1 MAEADIYYN
10 RVMHEDLTKLISEKY
25 QWLIEYVKNCPELD
39 FQTGSNANDTWFS
52 IYRGTGRVLT
62 IKKNGSLIADEKY
75 KGLFPSFYKSPNKNN
90 LDCLMKEITKED
102 DLKKYYIGKD
112 GKKKEGY
119 YQNLISRRYS
129 LFCKPQ
135 DDFIIIDKEFV
146 LGYSD
151 DEIKKMETNPIKDKY
166 DNIIESLKK
175 KKFGTGIKC
184 PGAEC
189 DFVGLTKNGD
199 ILLLELKRYEDTSK
213 IALSPVQVG
222 KYVDLTENYLSK
234 YKTDFEKNVLEMVR
248 QKVDLGILVPKFDIP
263 KKISGRIIPAVVVGG
278 NPTETAKERFIIAR
292 DMVKKPNI
300 KLYTCSN
307 DGELIEIA
315 L

>member
-1 MAEADIYYN
+1 MADIYYN
-10 RVMHEDLTKLISEKY
+10 RVMDSKLTDLIDEKY
-25 QWLIEYVKNCPELD
+25 KWLIEYVKEHSELD
-39 FQTGSNANDTWFS
+39 FQTGSNATDTWFS
-52 IYRGTGRVLT
+52 VYRGTGRVFT
-62 IKKNGSLIADEKY
+62 IKKDGTIRADKKY
-75 KGLFPSFYKSPNKNN
+75 MDLFPDFYEKPNKGN
-90 LDCLMKEITKED
+90 LDKLMAIVSKD
-102 DLKKYYIGKD
+102 LALKKYYIGKD
-112 GKKKEGY
+112 GKRKEGY

-129 LFCKPQ
+129 LFCEKE
-135 DDFIIIDKEFV
+135 DDFIIFDKEFV

-151 DEIKKMETNPIKDKY
+151 DITKAKITKDTNDKY
-166 DNIIESLKK
+166 NDIVDKLKLK
-175 KKFGTGIKC
+175 GFGTKIKA
-184 PGAEC
+184 PGSEC
-189 DFVGLTKNGD
+189 DFVGLTKDGD
-199 ILLLELKRYEDTSK
+199 ILMLELKQSGDTPK

-300 KLYTCSN
+300 NLYTCSN

>member
-1 MAEADIYYN
+1 MADIYYN
-10 RVMHEDLTKLISEKY
+10 RVMDKKLTDLILKKY
-25 QWLIEYVKNCPELD
+25 KWLIEYVEKHPELD
-39 FQTGSNANDTWFS
+39 FQTGSNAKDTWFS
-52 IYRGTGRVLT
+52 VYRGTGRVLT
-62 IKKNGSLIADEKY
+62 IKKDGTVNADKKY
-75 KGLFPSFYKSPNKNN
+75 MNLFPDFYETPNKLN
-90 LDCLMKEITKED
+90 LDKLMEKVSND
-102 DLKKYYIGKD
+102 PALKRYYIAANGEKE
-112 GKKKEGY
+112 EGY

-129 LFCKPQ
+129 LFCEK
-135 DDFIIIDKEFV
+135 DDEFIIFDKEFA

-151 DEIKKMETNPIKDKY
+151 KTTKTNITATINKKY
-166 DNIIESLKK
+166 DDIVNELKHK
-175 KKFGTGIKC
+175 EFGTKIKA
-184 PGAEC
+184 PGSEC
-189 DFVGLTKNGD
+189 DFVGLTKDGD
-199 ILLLELKRYEDTSK
+199 ILLLELKKYEATPK

-234 YKTDFEKNVLEMVR
+234 YKTDFEKNVLEMVK
-248 QKVDLGILVPKFDIP
+248 QKVGLGILIPKFDIP

>member
-1 MAEADIYYN
+1 MADIYYN
-10 RVMHEDLTKLISEKY
+10 RVMHEDLTKLIREKY
-25 QWLIEYVKNCPELD
+25 QWLIDYVINCPELD

-62 IKKNGSLIADEKY
+62 IKKNDSLVADKQY
-75 KGLFPSFYKSPNKNN
+75 KALFSSFYMSPNKKN
-90 LDCLMKEITKED
+90 LDCLMKELAKKEE
-102 DLKKYYIGKD
+102 LKRYYIGKD

-151 DEIKKMETNPIKDKY
+151 DGIKKTETNLIKDKY

-175 KKFGTGIKC
+175 KDEFGTGIKC
-184 PGAEC
+184 PGSEC

-234 YKTDFEKNVLEMVR
+234 YKTDFEKNVLEMVK
-248 QKVDLGILVPKFDIP
+248 QKVNLGILIPKFDIP

-278 NPTETAKERFIIAR
+278 NPTEKAKERFVIAR

-300 KLYTCSN
+300 KLYTCSS

>member
-1 MAEADIYYN
+1 MADIYYN
-10 RVMHEDLTKLISEKY
+10 RVMDKKLTDLIQKKY
-25 QWLIEYVKNCPELD
+25 KWLIEYVKKHPELD

-52 IYRGTGRVLT
+52 VYRGTGRVLT
-62 IKKNGSLIADEKY
+62 IKKKGALTANKKY
-75 KGLFPSFYKSPNKNN
+75 KKLFPDFYKTPNEKN
-90 LDCLMKEITKED
+90 LDKLLEYVSKED
-102 DLKKYYIGKD
+102 DLKRYYIGKD

-129 LFCKPQ
+129 LFCEKK
-135 DDFIIIDKEFV
+135 DDFIIFDKEFV

-151 DEIKKMETNPIKDKY
+151 NTTKTNITADVNKKY
-166 DNIIESLKK
+166 DDIVNELKRK
-175 KKFGTGIKC
+175 GFGTKIKA
-184 PGAEC
+184 PGSEC

-234 YKTDFEKNVLEMVR
+234 YNTDFEKNVLEMVK
-248 QKVDLGILVPKFDIP
+248 QKVDLGILIPKFDIP

-278 NPTETAKERFIIAR
+278 NPTETAKKRFKTAR

-300 KLYTCSN
+300 KLYTCNN

>member
-1 MAEADIYYN
+1 MENIYYN
-10 RVMHEDLTKLISEKY
+10 RVMNNSLTDLIDKNY
-25 QWLIEYVKNCPELD
+25 RWLIEYVINCPELD

-62 IKKNGSLIADEKY
+62 IKKNGSLVADEKY
-75 KGLFPSFYKSPNKNN
+75 KGLFPSFYNNPNKNN
-90 LDCLMKEITKED
+90 LDCLMKEISKKEE
-102 DLKKYYIGKD
+102 LKRYYIGKD

-151 DEIKKMETNPIKDKY
+151 DDIKKTETNLIKDKY

-175 KKFGTGIKC
+175 KDEFGTGIKC
-184 PGAEC
+184 PGSEC

-234 YKTDFEKNVLEMVR
+234 YKTDFEKNVLEMVK
-248 QKVDLGILVPKFDIP
+248 QKVGLGILIPKFDIP
-263 KKISGRIIPAVVVGG
+263 KKISGRILPAVVVGG
-278 NPTETAKERFIIAR
+278 NPSEKAMERFKIAR
-292 DMVKKPNI
+292 DEVGKADI
-300 KLYTCSN
+300 KLYTCNN
-307 DGELIEIA
+307 DGELIYIM
-315 L
+315 